1 MGSKDPLGVFR
12 GWAGRYGDIF
22 YYRVLYRKVYFLNHP
37 DLVKQVLVGSRR
49 TSSRE
54 RRCGITAGSLV
65 RAC

>member
-37 DLVKQVLVGSRR
+37 DLVKQVLVGFPAELR
-49 TSSRE
+49 SRE
-54 RRCGITAGSLV
+54 RRCE
-65 RAC
+65 